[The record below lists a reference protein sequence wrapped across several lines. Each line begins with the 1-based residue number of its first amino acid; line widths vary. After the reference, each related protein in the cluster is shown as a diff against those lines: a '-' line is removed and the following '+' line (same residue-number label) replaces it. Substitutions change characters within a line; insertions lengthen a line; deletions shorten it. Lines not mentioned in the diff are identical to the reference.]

1 MDSRKFKVVK
11 EFSLLENSIYRFHQE
26 REMKSEWE
34 RLCWKGGVRHVI
46 SKRLLFGMYTVS
58 GASGVRK
65 SSHYMSVD
73 VCLIKRT

>member
-1 MDSRKFKVVK
+1 
-11 EFSLLENSIYRFHQE
+11 
-26 REMKSEWE
+26 MKSEWE

-65 SSHYMSVD
+65 SSHYVSVD
-73 VCLIKRT
+73 VCLIKRTRCHSCIKCLDDKGALKIIMVI